1 MEYKMTPHEFCIWL
15 SGFINASHH
24 YNLTPE
30 AWDTLKQTLSQVR
43 YNNTESAHKYEYTK
57 NQTTT
62 LGPKKEI
69 LND

>member
-1 MEYKMTPHEFCIWL
+1 MLQALTPKEFCIWF
-15 SGFINASHH
+15 SGFIEASHH

-30 AWDTLKQTLSQVR
+30 AWDNLKEVLRRVKYEEENS
-43 YNNTESAHKYEYTK
+43 YKYEYTK